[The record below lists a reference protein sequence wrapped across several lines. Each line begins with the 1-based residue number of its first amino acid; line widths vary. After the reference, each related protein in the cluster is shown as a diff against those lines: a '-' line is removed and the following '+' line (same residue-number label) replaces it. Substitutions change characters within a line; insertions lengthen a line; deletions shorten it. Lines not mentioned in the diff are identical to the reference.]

1 VGFACI
7 WRTFVATATDIKIIG
22 QRRIRCMAIYSEEQ
36 ISVVSFALE
45 TSFTTTL
52 TTTLISSLSAFL
64 VVQSLRADLSLVNV
78 GIIKR
83 ETKVAK
89 LERRQNESASKKINY

>member
-1 VGFACI
+1 
-7 WRTFVATATDIKIIG
+7 
-22 QRRIRCMAIYSEEQ
+22 MAIYSEEQ

-52 TTTLISSLSAFL
+52 TTTIISSLSAFL